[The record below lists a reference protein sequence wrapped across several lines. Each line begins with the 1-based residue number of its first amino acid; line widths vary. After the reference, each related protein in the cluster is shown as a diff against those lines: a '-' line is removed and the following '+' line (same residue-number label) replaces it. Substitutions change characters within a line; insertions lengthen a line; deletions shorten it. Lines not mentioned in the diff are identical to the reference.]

1 MCVLHF
7 PPFERYCK
15 GAYTVLVNSARTPGR
30 SGPNA
35 VATILLAIP
44 RESESADA
52 GRMDATL
59 PSLMAGEN
67 MAAADL

>member
-1 MCVLHF
+1 
-7 PPFERYCK
+7 
-15 GAYTVLVNSARTPGR
+15 
-30 SGPNA
+30 
-35 VATILLAIP
+35 LLAIP